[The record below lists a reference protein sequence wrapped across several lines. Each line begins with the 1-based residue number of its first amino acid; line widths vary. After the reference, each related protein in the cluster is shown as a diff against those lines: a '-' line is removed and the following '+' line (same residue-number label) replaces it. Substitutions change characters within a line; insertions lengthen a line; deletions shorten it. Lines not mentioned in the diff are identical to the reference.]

1 MPRARRGPDT
11 TRVRWPQAIRIIAS
25 RFPPVQVFE
34 RVTDNPAAWDV
45 LAALDDATNPRLRDA
60 IGDIRLVRPA
70 RRVSGPGASFVMA
83 PFTHVNPKGSRF
95 SDGSYG
101 VYYAARALETAIRE
115 TAHHFARFAR
125 DSRDPPRREDMR
137 VLLGK
142 IAHTF
147 DDLDAFPERKAIL
160 DPGSYAASR
169 PFGAARRAAGSDGIA
184 YPSVRHAGG
193 RCIAAFWPDAV
204 GIPVQERHLRYEWDG
219 TRVTRYFDFRR
230 EAWFAL

>member
-1 MPRARRGPDT
+1 
-11 TRVRWPQAIRIIAS
+11 VRWPQAFRVIAS

-34 RVTDNPAAWDV
+34 RLTGNPAAWDV

-60 IGDIRLVRPA
+60 IGDIRLVPPA

-142 IAHTF
+142 IAHKF

-160 DPGSYAASR
+160 DPNSYAASR

-184 YPSVRHAGG
+184 YPSVRHEGG